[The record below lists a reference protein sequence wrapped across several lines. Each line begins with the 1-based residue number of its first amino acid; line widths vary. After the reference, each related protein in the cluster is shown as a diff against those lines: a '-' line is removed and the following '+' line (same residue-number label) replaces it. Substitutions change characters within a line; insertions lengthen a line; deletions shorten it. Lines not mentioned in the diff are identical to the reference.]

1 MYFVYSGE
9 TNSEARLLM
18 AQVQLHLGNYKQAQ
32 QSLEMVLSYNF
43 EVVYLLISICILTF
57 VSKFC
62 IRILLDDYVYFLCFD
77 YLYMIF
83 CILDTEDQQMLI
95 VLCSF
100 FTAFP

>member
-43 EVVYLLISICILTF
+43 EVVYLLISIYILTF

-62 IRILLDDYVYFLCFD
+62 IRILLDNYIYFLCFD
-77 YLYMIF
+77 YCIGFFVYLIRKVTIF
-83 CILDTEDQQMLI
+83 
-95 VLCSF
+95 
-100 FTAFP
+100 